1 MKTLLLLSSLTMF
14 PAALTWSGEVSLL
27 ERRPVDGR
35 HLDVRD
41 IVSQAKISLRDA
53 IQKALVAQP
62 GRAVEAELEGERTER
77 GVEVFFEVLVLDADG
92 ELVEVRLSPVDGK
105 VLSREEAEGDED
117 EIPEFATALRHG
129 ERNLDQLVAAAESF
143 VKGIPVKVSLE
154 FEDRSPLAEVAFV
167 NGRNVIEVEVEGRA
181 GHLVGLAMAAEGRE
195 QHGEESEEGEKEA
208 AKAPAASREER

>member
-14 PAALTWSGEVSLL
+14 PAALTLSGEVPLL
-27 ERRPVDGR
+27 ERRPAGGR

-41 IVSQAKISLRDA
+41 IASQAKISLREA

-62 GRAVEAELEGERTER
+62 GRAVEAELEGERTEH
-77 GVEVFFEVLVLDADG
+77 GVDVFFEVLVLDGEG
-92 ELVEVRLSPVDGK
+92 ELVEIRLSPVDGK

-117 EIPEFATALRHG
+117 EIPEFASALRHG
-129 ERNLDQLVAAAESF
+129 ERNLEQLVAAAEAF
-143 VKGIPVKVSLE
+143 VKGVPVKVSLE

-181 GHLVGLAMAAEGRE
+181 GHLVGLAMAAEE
-195 QHGEESEEGEKEA
+195 QEKLGEGAADEGEARAARSEE
-208 AKAPAASREER
+208 R